1 MGDMAQIGQNGAQ
14 MLNSA
19 INSMSARREMEGR
32 IQMEKDSLAARER
45 MNSANISASDLIS
58 KRKAEDDMTM
68 QSMRI
73 GSSELMNS
81 ARISASNAASEAAIA
96 SSERMSGATIASSE
110 RMNSARISANDSTT
124 RAMATYDGLKN
135 LYSSHLQEISSLE
148 AEARPIMKM
157 IQNNEPLSD
166 ELTAKL
172 TTLNNMTTASKS
184 AFAAL
189 TKAGG
194 EGSVEEEKIDPA
206 TGAKTKISYPNIQS
220 YELHKGVSGGGQQ
233 KSAQEL
239 TDSYYPQTM
248 KQTANPVAP
257 VDETPPADFVPNPD
271 ETTKYN
277 SETTDMRKSAAEL
290 QLKRDS
296 LARSGKKQKGGVID
310 RATSVM
316 DYELTDKERAASVRR
331 LDAELAKKKKQID
344 SRQGN

>member
-14 MLNSA
+14 MLNSG
-19 INSMSARREMEGR
+19 INAM
-32 IQMEKDSLAARER
+32 
-45 MNSANISASDLIS
+45 IS
-58 KRKAEDDMTM
+58 KRRMEDEMTM
-68 QSMRI
+68 QTQR
-73 GSSELMNS
+73 L
-81 ARISASNAASEAAIA
+81 AASE
-96 SSERMSGATIASSE
+96 RMQ
-110 RMNSARISANDSTT
+110 SARISANDPTTKAMST
-124 RAMATYDGLKN
+124 YNGLKN
-135 LYSSHLQEISSLE
+135 LYSSHLQEIAGLE
-148 AEARPIMKM
+148 AEARPIMQM
-157 IQNNEPLSD
+157 MQNNQPLSD
-166 ELTAKL
+166 EQTARI

-194 EGSVEEEKIDPA
+194 EGSVEEEKIDPT

-257 VDETPPADFVPNPD
+257 VEEAPPADFVPD
-271 ETTKYN
+271 KEEATSYA
-277 SETTDMRKSAAEL
+277 SETDDMRKAVTEL

-296 LARSGKKQKGGVID
+296 LARGSKKSEGGILD
-310 RATSVM
+310 KATSIM
-316 DYELTDKERAASVRR
+316 DYKLTDKERAASVRR
-331 LDAELAKKKKQID
+331 LDFELAKKKKQID

>member
-14 MLNSA
+14 MLNSG
-19 INSMSARREMEGR
+19 INAM
-32 IQMEKDSLAARER
+32 
-45 MNSANISASDLIS
+45 IS
-58 KRKAEDDMTM
+58 KRRMEDEMTM
-68 QSMRI
+68 QTQRLAA
-73 GSSELMNS
+73 SERMQS
-81 ARISASNAASEAAIA
+81 ARISASDPTTKA
-96 SSERMSGATIASSE
+96 MS
-110 RMNSARISANDSTT
+110 
-124 RAMATYDGLKN
+124 TYNGLKN
-135 LYSSHLQEISSLE
+135 LYSSHLQEIAGLE
-148 AEARPIMKM
+148 AEARPIMQM
-157 IQNNEPLSD
+157 MQNNQPLSD
-166 ELTAKL
+166 EQTARI

-220 YELHKGVSGGGQQ
+220 YELHKGISGGGGQQ

-257 VDETPPADFVPNPD
+257 VEEAPPADFVPD
-271 ETTKYN
+271 KEEATSYA
-277 SETTDMRKSAAEL
+277 SETDDMRKAVTEL

-296 LARSGKKQKGGVID
+296 LARGSKKSEGGILD
-310 RATSVM
+310 KATSLM
-316 DYELTDKERAASVRR
+316 DYKLTDKERAASVRR

>member
-14 MLNSA
+14 MLNSG
-19 INSMSARREMEGR
+19 INAMVSKRRMEDEMAMQTQR
-32 IQMEKDSLAARER
+32 LAASER

-68 QSMRI
+68 QALRI
-73 GSSELMNS
+73 GSSERMNS
-81 ARISASNAASEAAIA
+81 ARISASDAASA
-96 SSERMSGATIASSE
+96 ATIASSE
-110 RMNSARISANDSTT
+110 RMNSARISANDPTT
-124 RAMATYDGLKN
+124 RAMETYNGLKN

-148 AEARPIMKM
+148 AEAMPIMKM
-157 IQNNEPLSD
+157 MQNNQPLSD
-166 ELTAKL
+166 EQTAKL

-194 EGSVEEEKIDPA
+194 EGSVEEEKIDPT

-239 TDSYYPQTM
+239 TDSYYPQTI

-257 VDETPPADFVPNPD
+257 VDETPPADFVPD
-271 ETTKYN
+271 KEEATSYA
-277 SETTDMRKSAAEL
+277 SETDDMRKAVTEL

-296 LARSGKKQKGGVID
+296 LARGSKRSEGGILD
-310 RATSVM
+310 KATSVM
-316 DYELTDKERAASVRR
+316 DYKLTDKERAASVRR
-331 LDAELAKKKKQID
+331 LDIELAKKKKQID